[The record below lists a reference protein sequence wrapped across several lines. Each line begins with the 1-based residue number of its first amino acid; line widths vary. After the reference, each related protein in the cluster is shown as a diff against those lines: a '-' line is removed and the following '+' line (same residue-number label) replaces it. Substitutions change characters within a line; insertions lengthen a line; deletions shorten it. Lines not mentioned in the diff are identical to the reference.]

1 MDKKLTVGE
10 LLDYINELAQDNP
23 DLLDLKLDGFIVDSE
38 FEITVN
44 DAV

>member
-10 LLDYINELAQDNP
+10 LLDYINDLSQDNP
-23 DLLDLKLDGFIVDSE
+23 DLLDLELDGFIVDSE